1 MSVAALILAAG
12 ASRRFGSD
20 KRLHEV
26 GGKPLLAHTL
36 ARYREVFEKV
46 YATLRPG
53 ESEVER
59 LITAA
64 GALPIKASDAHL
76 GQGRSLAHGV
86 AALADSDGLII
97 GLGDMP
103 FVQPGTLLAIANALE
118 KGHAQ
123 VVRPRCN
130 GQSGNPIG
138 FAPSMYDALTRI
150 TGDQGARDLLRSR
163 PDLVVYL
170 DLDDA
175 GVLKDVDRAEDLE
188 EGGQAGASGVSL
200 CTGPR

>member
-1 MSVAALILAAG
+1 MPIAALILAAG

-36 ARYREVFEKV
+36 ARYREVFEMV
-46 YATLRPG
+46 GVTLRPG
-53 ESEVER
+53 EGEVER
-59 LITAA
+59 LVSTAGAFPITA
-64 GALPIKASDAHL
+64 PDAHL

-86 AALADSDGLII
+86 AALTDSDGLVI

-103 FVQPGTLLAIANALE
+103 FVQAETLVAIADALAR
-118 KGHAQ
+118 GPAQ
-123 VVRPRCN
+123 VIRPRCN
-130 GQSGNPIG
+130 SQPGNPIG

-150 TGDQGARDLLRSR
+150 TGDQGARDLIRSR
-163 PDLVVYL
+163 RELVEYL

-175 GVLKDVDRAEDLE
+175 GVLKDVDRAQDLE
-188 EGGQAGASGVSL
+188 EGD
-200 CTGPR
+200 